1 MNNLYNQLNQRNQ
14 QLPNNNVQQ
23 FVQMIKNTNNPQ
35 QLLNNM
41 AKQNPQISQIIQTL
55 NTSNMTPKQLFMSMA
70 NKQGINPN
78 DILAMFK

>member
-1 MNNLYNQLNQRNQ
+1 
-14 QLPNNNVQQ
+14 
-23 FVQMIKNTNNPQ
+23 MIKNTNNPQ